1 MADQPANQKTNIP
14 EGAKT
19 VPPKGK
25 TSGNKTVL
33 IIAIVVI
40 VLFVLPGIALAVFF
54 GWLASGDNA
63 EKLTEDIISSST
75 GNSVD
80 INTDDGTFKIETD
93 EGSISVGEQKIPED
107 FPSVV
112 VLFDNQKVTGVVT
125 NTQDG
130 SSFWS
135 VNAETNDSADTVN
148 AFVVS
153 KYEENSWTTA
163 SKSTFNS
170 ATTYTFEKDD
180 LQTIVTVTSNPEPAT
195 TNITYYVSKE
205 PQQ

>member
-63 EKLTEDIISSST
+63 EKLTEDIVSSST
-75 GNSVD
+75 GNNVD

-112 VLFDNQKVTGVVT
+112 ALYDNQKVTGIVT

-135 VNAETNDSADTVN
+135 VNAETNDSADNVN
-148 AFVVS
+148 TFVVS
-153 KYEENSWTTA
+153 KYEENGWTTA

-170 ATTYTFEKDD
+170 ATTYTFAKDD
-180 LQTIVTVTSNPEPAT
+180 MQAIVTVTSNPESAT

>member
-1 MADQPANQKTNIP
+1 MADQPTDQKTNIP
-14 EGAKT
+14 EGAKV

-25 TSGNKTVL
+25 TGGNKTL
-33 IIAIVVI
+33 IIVAIVVI

-63 EKLTEDIISSST
+63 EKLTEDIISNSI
-75 GNSVD
+75 GNKVD
-80 INTDDGTFKIETD
+80 INTDDGTFRIETE

-107 FPSVV
+107 LPGLVA
-112 VLFDNQKVTGVVT
+112 LYDNQKVTGVVT
-125 NTQDG
+125 NTQGD
-130 SSFWS
+130 SKFWS
-135 VNAETNDSADTVN
+135 INAETNDSADKVN
-148 AFVVS
+148 TFVVS
-153 KYEENSWTTA
+153 KYAEGGWTTA

-180 LQTIVTVTSNPEPAT
+180 LQTIVTVTSDMEST
-195 TNITYYVSKE
+195 VINITYYISQE